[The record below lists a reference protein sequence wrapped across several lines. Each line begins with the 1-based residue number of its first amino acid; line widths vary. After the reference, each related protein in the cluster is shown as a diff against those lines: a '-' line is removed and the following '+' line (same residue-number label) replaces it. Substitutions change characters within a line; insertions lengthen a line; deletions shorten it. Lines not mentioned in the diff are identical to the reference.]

1 MADGMGRITA
11 VVTVEVG
18 RIGSRMGEEDSSSS
32 SDSWMMSLGLLVGFW
47 WVCVW
52 ACEEVGGFL
61 FLSVGNG

>member
-1 MADGMGRITA
+1 MVVGIGGIMA
-11 VVTVEVG
+11 VVTMVVKGTLIGEAEV
-18 RIGSRMGEEDSSSS
+18 SSS
-32 SDSWMMSLGLLVGFW
+32 SDSWMMSLGLLVGLW